1 MISNNTGYLSA
12 INQTGFTGN
21 STKPAAT
28 GGNNLPKEE
37 PPEGT
42 VRISK
47 EAKSLTSGKPLNGGL
62 ISVTGEIG
70 TYTLGRMAL
79 GIDTMQEWSAK
90 GLLISDDSVVAAGK
104 AFQEAF
110 SQAAE
115 DSGASFAGSSV
126 TLNKHQIMI
135 NSQKVLDWFHRE
147 YEDMTSS
154 MEDGEMKR
162 SFENGELFFTSPPSV
177 SRANAL
183 ASYAAV
189 AKSI

>member
-62 ISVTGEIG
+62 ID
-70 TYTLGRMAL
+70 R
-79 GIDTMQEWSAK
+79 K
-90 GLLISDDSVVAAGK
+90 SVV
-104 AFQEAF
+104 
-110 SQAAE
+110 
-115 DSGASFAGSSV
+115 
-126 TLNKHQIMI
+126 
-135 NSQKVLDWFHRE
+135 
-147 YEDMTSS
+147 
-154 MEDGEMKR
+154 
-162 SFENGELFFTSPPSV
+162 
-177 SRANAL
+177 
-183 ASYAAV
+183 
-189 AKSI
+189 